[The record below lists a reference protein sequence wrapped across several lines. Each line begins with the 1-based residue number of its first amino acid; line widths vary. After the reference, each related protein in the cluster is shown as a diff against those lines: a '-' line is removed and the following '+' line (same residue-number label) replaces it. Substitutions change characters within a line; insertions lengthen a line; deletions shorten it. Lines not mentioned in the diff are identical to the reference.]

1 MEYWKVDWLHDFES
15 EPTRIYGEIGH
26 DGYEVRKVQ
35 HYRDG
40 RRLKSDEFHES
51 AEIGLS
57 EIPVG
62 AIGDVAGQPE
72 FTASSITL
80 EEFERAWR
88 DASWPPGPRNPSG
101 SAIPET

>member
-1 MEYWKVDWLHDFES
+1 MEYWKVDWLHDFQS
-15 EPTRIYGEIGH
+15 EPTTLFNEIGD

-40 RRLKSDEFHES
+40 RKLKADALHES

-62 AIGDVAGQPE
+62 AIEDVAGQPE
-72 FTASSITL
+72 FRATPITGAAF
-80 EEFERAWR
+80 EEAWR
-88 DASWPPGPRNPSG
+88 SASWVTRGPDSVYR
-101 SAIPET
+101 